1 MIAAHLRGEGWMTG
15 QVRGAAVAAGAIAGL
30 LFGFDT
36 AVIAGVTGPLREVF
50 GLSEAGLGW
59 AVSAALW
66 GTLAGALGAGIPGDR
81 FGSRNVLLVVALLYV
96 ISALGSAIAWN
107 LESFFL
113 FRFIGGLA
121 IGGSSVLAPVYLSE
135 ISPTQRRGFIVGLF
149 QLNIVL
155 GILVAYLSNFLVG
168 QLGFGD
174 VEWRVKLG
182 VAAVPALVLLGA
194 MLTIPQSPRWLL
206 SKGRREEALA
216 AIRDLRM
223 GEAESV
229 AEEIAPQPSKN
240 ERLSWSAHR
249 RPILLALAIAGF
261 NQLSG
266 INAILYYLG
275 DIFRAAGYNQLSAD
289 LQSVAIGAAN
299 FGATLLGL
307 ALIDRLG
314 RKPLLMI
321 GAAGTFV
328 ALAGVAL
335 IYSSGSNQ
343 GLLLPM
349 LIMFIIFFAISQGAV
364 IWVYLS
370 EIFPTEV
377 RARGQA
383 LGSATHWVLNAIISF
398 AFPVIAQHTLAA
410 PFWLFACAVAV
421 QLFVVWRWFP
431 ETKGVE
437 LDRM

>member
-1 MIAAHLRGEGWMTG
+1 MTG

-36 AVIAGVTGPLREVF
+36 AVIAGVTGPLRAVF
-50 GLSEAGLGW
+50 QLGEAGLGW

-66 GTLAGALGAGIPGDR
+66 GTLAGALGAGVPGDR
-81 FGSRNVLLVVALLYV
+81 YGSRNVLLWVAVLYV
-96 ISALGSAIAWN
+96 ISAVGSAISWD
-107 LESFFL
+107 LPSFFL

-174 VEWRVKLG
+174 IEWRLKLG
-182 VAAVPALVLLGA
+182 VAAIPALILLGA

-223 GEAESV
+223 GDAETV
-229 AEEIAPQPSKN
+229 AADIAPQPSDTV
-240 ERLSWSAHR
+240 RLSWTAHR
-249 RPILLALAIAGF
+249 KPILLALAIAGF

-275 DIFRAAGYNQLSAD
+275 DIFRGAGYSQVSAD
-289 LQSVAIGAAN
+289 LQQVAVGAAN

-307 ALIDRLG
+307 SLIDRLG

-321 GAAGTFV
+321 GGAGTFV

-335 IYSSGSNQ
+335 IYSRGSNQ
-343 GLLLPM
+343 ALLLPM
-349 LIMFIIFFAISQGAV
+349 LILFISFFAISQGAV

-383 LGSATHWVLNAIISF
+383 LGSATHWVLNAVISF
-398 AFPVIAQHTLAA
+398 AFPVIAARTLAA
-410 PFWLFACAVAV
+410 PFWVFAGAVAV
-421 QLFVVWRWFP
+421 QLFVVWRFFP
-431 ETKGVE
+431 ETKGVQ
-437 LDRM
+437 LDHM

>member
-1 MIAAHLRGEGWMTG
+1 MTG
-15 QVRGAAVAAGAIAGL
+15 QARGAAIAAGAIAGL

-36 AVIAGVTGPLREVF
+36 AVIAGVTGPLRTVF
-50 GLSEAGLGW
+50 NLSDSGLGA

-66 GTLAGALGAGIPGDR
+66 GTLVGALGAGVPGDR
-81 FGSRNVLLVVALLYV
+81 YGSRNVLLWVAVLYV
-96 ISALGSAIAWN
+96 VSAIGSAIAWN

-135 ISPTQRRGFIVGLF
+135 ISPAQRRGFIVGLF
-149 QLNIVL
+149 QLNIVA
-155 GILVAYLSNFLVG
+155 GILVAYLSNFLIG

-174 VEWRVKLG
+174 LEWRVKLG
-182 VAAVPALVLLGA
+182 VAAVPALILLGA

-216 AIRDLRM
+216 AIGELRM
-223 GEAESV
+223 GEPESV
-229 AEEIAPQPSKN
+229 AVEITPQRSDN
-240 ERLSWSAHR
+240 ERLSWTAHKK
-249 RPILLALAIAGF
+249 PILLALAIAGF

-275 DIFRAAGYNQLSAD
+275 DIFRGAGYSQVSAD
-289 LQSVAIGAAN
+289 LQQVAVGAAN

-321 GAAGTFV
+321 GAVGTFV
-328 ALAGVAL
+328 ALTGVAL
-335 IYSSGSNQ
+335 IYSSGSYQ
-343 GLLLPM
+343 ALLLPM
-349 LIMFIIFFAISQGAV
+349 LILFISFFAISQGAV

-398 AFPVIAQHTLAA
+398 AFPIVAAHTLAA
-410 PFWLFACAVAV
+410 PFWVFAGAVAL

-431 ETKGVE
+431 ETKGVQ
-437 LDRM
+437 LDHM